1 MASNNNVKDIFE
13 VDDYD
18 LQTSWMKGRS
28 WFEQERRKLLRN
40 RSLLQPRRVLRGK
53 PEDLVQKV
61 FPGKLYMFIYDP
73 KGKDTLPYYDIFP
86 MVLPWKRVKGG
97 FMGLNLHYLPLK
109 ERMMLMNRL
118 LVLKTNNKMD
128 ETTRIRYTYD
138 LINGVAKFAAAK
150 PCIKHYLTEHVKS
163 QFRLIPASDWG
174 TAMMVPVEQF
184 RGAPI
189 DKVWQ
194 ESRKKMRT

>member
-1 MASNNNVKDIFE
+1 MASNQPVKDIFE

-18 LQTSWMKGRS
+18 INTSWMKGRS
-28 WFEQERRKLLRN
+28 WFEQERRKLIRN

-53 PEDLVQKV
+53 PEDLTQKV

-118 LVLKTNNKMD
+118 SVLKTNNKMD

-138 LINGVAKFAAAK
+138 LINGVAKFRAAK
-150 PCIKHYLTEHVKS
+150 PCIKHYLTDHVKS
-163 QFRLIPASDWG
+163 RFARVPAPEWEIATFLPTADWQKSSG
-174 TAMMVPVEQF
+174 SKVYRDS
-184 RGAPI
+184 RG
-189 DKVWQ
+189 
-194 ESRKKMRT
+194 ML